1 MRSAAIGGALT
12 ALGLCLAIWAVYQEV
27 RLDWPETAL
36 LFGTVFLL
44 MGVGKLIGIFKECIC
59 EEEDY

>member
-12 ALGLCLAIWAVYQEV
+12 ALGLFLAIWAVYQEV

-36 LFGTVFLL
+36 LFGVTFFII
-44 MGVGKLIGIFKECIC
+44 GFAKFIGIIKEGIC
-59 EEEDY
+59 DEE